1 MRDSNLRETDL
12 LDSDTGESKRFGDY
26 AIALGYCTSADVKR
40 AVKIQK
46 DLINRGHPHMLIGL
60 VMVRYGIIDAGQ
72 LIDVLKTFERNEVM
86 SLVAD

>member
-1 MRDSNLRETDL
+1 MCASDL
-12 LDSDTGESKRFGDY
+12 HESDRSESMRFGDY
-26 AIALGYCTSADVKR
+26 AIALGYCTSADVNR

-72 LIDVLKTFERNEVM
+72 LIDVLKTLERQEVT

>member
-1 MRDSNLRETDL
+1 MIESELHELEPQET
-12 LDSDTGESKRFGDY
+12 KRFGDY
-26 AIALGYCTSADVKR
+26 AVALGYCTSADIKR

-46 DLINRGHPHMLIGL
+46 DLVNRGYPHMLIGL

-72 LIDVLKTFERNEVM
+72 LIDVLKTFDRNEVT